1 MGVFQQTASR
11 SSLLSHPVF
20 ILCLRV
26 ALGLVFILAS
36 IDKIQNPAEFAG
48 VIANYR
54 LLPYKFIHGIAIVL
68 PWLEVVT
75 GSLLLLGIW
84 TRANALL
91 TSFMLLVFIFA
102 IGQALWRNLDI
113 SCGCFTTA
121 PGANKMTR
129 WTLYWDI
136 IWLSWGTL
144 LLWFGRDVYSLF
156 QILTK
161 KRI

>member
-1 MGVFQQTASR
+1 MIRG
-11 SSLLSHPVF
+11 LLSHPIF
-20 ILCLRV
+20 LLCLRV

-36 IDKIQNPAEFAG
+36 VDKIQNPDQFATA
-48 VIANYR
+48 IANYR
-54 LLPYKFIHGIAIVL
+54 LLPYELIHGTAIVL
-68 PWLEVVT
+68 PWIEVVT

-91 TSFMLLVFIFA
+91 TSFMLLVFILA
-102 IGQALWRNLDI
+102 IAQALWRHLDI
-113 SCGCFTTA
+113 SCGCFSTD

-136 IWLSWGTL
+136 IWLSWGML
-144 LLWFGRDVYSLF
+144 LLLFGRDVYSLF

>member
-1 MGVFQQTASR
+1 MTSR
-11 SSLLSHPVF
+11 SSLLSHPLF
-20 ILCLRV
+20 ILCLRI

-36 IDKIQNPAEFAG
+36 VDKIQNPDQFART
-48 VIANYR
+48 IANYR
-54 LLPYKFIHGIAIVL
+54 ILPYEFIHGMAIVL
-68 PWLEVVT
+68 PWIEVVS

-102 IGQALWRNLDI
+102 IAQALWRHLDI
-113 SCGCFTTA
+113 SCGCFSTA

-136 IWLSWGTL
+136 IWLSWGIL
-144 LLWFGRDVYSLF
+144 LLIFGRDVYSLF
-156 QILTK
+156 HILQ
-161 KRI
+161 KRRSWKGRR

>member
-1 MGVFQQTASR
+1 VKISDMRFIRALVIQ
-11 SSLLSHPVF
+11 PVF

-36 IDKIQNPAEFAG
+36 IDKIQNPDEFAKA
-48 VIANYR
+48 IANYR
-54 LLPYKFIHGIAIVL
+54 LLPYEFIHGIAIVL
-68 PWLEVVT
+68 PWIEVVT

-91 TSFMLLVFIFA
+91 TSAMLLVFIFA
-102 IGQALWRNLDI
+102 IGQALWRHLDI
-113 SCGCFTTA
+113 SCGCFTAA
-121 PGANKMTR
+121 PGADKMTR

-136 IWLSWGTL
+136 IWLSWGIL
-144 LLWFGRDVYSLF
+144 LLLFGRDVYSLF

>member
-1 MGVFQQTASR
+1 MIRMPSF
-11 SSLLSHPVF
+11 LSHSVF
-20 ILCLRV
+20 VLFLRV

-36 IDKIQNPAEFAG
+36 IDKIQNPDEFAKA
-48 VIANYR
+48 IAYYR
-54 LLPYKFIHGIAIVL
+54 LLPYEFIHGIAIVL
-68 PWLEVVT
+68 PWMEIVT

-91 TSFMLLVFIFA
+91 ASSMLLVFIFA
-102 IGQALWRNLDI
+102 IGQALWRYLDI

-121 PGANKMTR
+121 PGADKMTR

-136 IWLSWGTL
+136 IWLSWGVL
-144 LLWFGRDVYSLF
+144 LLLFGRDVYSPL
-156 QILTK
+156 QMLTR